1 MAIYNY
7 EIKTLNAERVRVLY
21 DGEIICKFDRTEEAF
36 EEMIESI
43 LDWAWEDG
51 TIKSH
56 DRKKVFCGW
65 FIKAMAT
72 FKVEIEK

>member
-21 DGEIICKFDRTEEAF
+21 DGELICKFNRTEEDLT
-36 EEMIESI
+36 EMVESI

-56 DRKKVFCGW
+56 DRNKV
-65 FIKAMAT
+65 KANWIA
-72 FKVEIEK
+72 KVMEMFAE

>member
-21 DGEIICKFDRTEEAF
+21 DGELICKFNRTKEDLQ
-36 EEMIESI
+36 EMVESI

-56 DRKKVFCGW
+56 DRKKV
-65 FIKAMAT
+65 KAEIIN
-72 FKVEIEK
+72 KVMEMFAI